1 MIPLDFVAG
10 THGHFL
16 EYVIN
21 RALAYTDLDFNP
33 FTGLGTSHQRP
44 KRYLEH
50 RMIVCDHWFENDP
63 AAVTRAN
70 QTIRITFE
78 QKDLLLVSSLSLL
91 RAADLNI
98 DNDVL
103 HEDTVIKLQN
113 PYYSHVLQQIYQSYP
128 FLDRGRNDIPRSVL
142 REFFKFGFGNPDING
157 YWIKLQ
163 DMRQVPAG
171 DVFEITLDCIYDLN
185 RLIQMLGA
193 LSSWLDRSLTVDWL
207 PAIHELFLSKIPY
220 LHHRDQCESIIRAVI
235 DQESIDIPNLSL
247 LQESYING
255 RLEQHLRKEM
265 PFHQQ
270 CYFTNTKDM
279 LQYIKTQAPN
289 I

>member
-16 EYVIN
+16 EYVLN
-21 RALAYTDLDFNP
+21 RALGYTDAEFNP
-33 FTGLGTSHQRP
+33 FTKLGTSHHRP
-44 KRYLEH
+44 ACYLES

-63 AAVTRAN
+63 AAVTQADR
-70 QTIRITFE
+70 TIRIVFE
-78 QKDLLLVSSLSLL
+78 KKDLLLVSSLSLL
-91 RAADLNI
+91 RAADLSI

-103 HEDTVIKLQN
+103 HEDTVTKLRN
-113 PYYSHVLQQIYQSYP
+113 PYYSHMLEQIYQSYP
-128 FLDRGRNDIPRSVL
+128 FLDHGQNDIARNVL

-163 DMRQVPAG
+163 DMRRVPAG
-171 DVFEITLDCIYDLN
+171 DAFEIALDSIYDLAQ
-185 RLIQMLGA
+185 LIQVLES
-193 LSSWLDRSLTVDWL
+193 LSSWLGRPLTIDWL

-220 LHHRDQCESIIRAVI
+220 LHHRDQCECIIRAVI

-255 RLEQHLRKEM
+255 RLEQHWHKEM